1 MINTT
6 QPNKTGVT
14 YTLTGTVSVGH
25 RMNIHP
31 SEAYQGI
38 ESGAIRVLEAGKVG
52 ELTTEST
59 ELAYNHYGMLQELLL
74 DIEPVENYTFVVYKY
89 DNGEVQVLE
98 LEEFLDHT
106 TTY

>member
-1 MINTT
+1 MAITT
-6 QPNKTGVT
+6 VNKENGIWYKATGRLKIGQVF
-14 YTLTGTVSVGH
+14 
-25 RMNIHP
+25 RIHP

-38 ESGAIRVLEAGKVG
+38 EEGTIRVLAVGKFGSLGEHNEA
-52 ELTTEST
+52 
-59 ELAYNHYGMLQELLL
+59 AANHYGMLQELLL
-74 DIEPVENYTFVVYKY
+74 EIDPLEDYTFVVYKY